1 MSLPALSYSFPAFAA
16 VDEGLDRILLVN
28 RGAATIDWTHPL
40 KEKCRSLQWLS
51 SGRLLGVCDTGY
63 LEIDSKTGK
72 LCRELRAAN
81 SGVISAERLGNGHT
95 LLGGV
100 GLTEANMIEFL
111 ELDSEDAPFRSTR
124 FRGDY
129 VRRSS
134 AASANTILF
143 TCDSL
148 VIEGDWRG
156 RTVRQFSIPG
166 FRHAWKAIRAT
177 DNTTFISAGYGAF
190 IVQCDEN
197 GQELRRWS
205 CPSGHEEIHPFF
217 FGDFALLPAGGLLV
231 CNWLGHG
238 ANLGASG
245 YSLLEFDAGG
255 LLIGAWRDTAH
266 TSSLQSFALA
276 PSC

>member
-1 MSLPALSYSFPAFAA
+1 MS
-16 VDEGLDRILLVN
+16 
-28 RGAATIDWTHPL
+28 
-40 KEKCRSLQWLS
+40 
-51 SGRLLGVCDTGY
+51 
-63 LEIDSKTGK
+63 
-72 LCRELRAAN
+72 AAN
-81 SGVISAERLGNGHT
+81 LYFLLSATANIFRQEAFLVCAQSQKKTTLRPKDKHEPFNLTPDRSHAHTHVISAERLGNGHT

-217 FGDFALLPAGGLLV
+217 FGDFALLPTGGLLV

-238 ANLGASG
+238 TNLGASG